1 VVLIS
6 LMAIDFH
13 SIEESGTAKED
24 HSATHFQ
31 PSNRASDCQEKGYHP
46 TATREGNLDVAV
58 EHASS
63 VGDTESRC
71 YGK

>member
-1 VVLIS
+1 
-6 LMAIDFH
+6 M
-13 SIEESGTAKED
+13 AKED

-31 PSNRASDCQEKGYHP
+31 PSNRTSDYQEKGHHP
-46 TATREGNLDVAV
+46 TAAHEGNLDVAV

-71 YGK
+71 HGK